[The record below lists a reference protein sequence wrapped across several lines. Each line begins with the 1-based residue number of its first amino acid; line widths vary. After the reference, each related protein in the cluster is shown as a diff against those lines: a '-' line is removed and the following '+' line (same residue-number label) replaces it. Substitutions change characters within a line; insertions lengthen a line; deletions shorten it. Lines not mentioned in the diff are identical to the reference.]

1 MKSLKFKGDQKMHN
15 EFLDYLGS
23 LTASEEPT
31 KHLDVHAIQD
41 EALDR
46 FSKRK
51 EFDNAAREKYLLREA
66 KKVFGGSMVKEWT
79 GLSYW
84 WDVKT
89 VMGAMRVRVH
99 DGIDDGDR
107 DWREMIKLSNEERKT
122 LIRPRLAQDTAVPA

>member
-1 MKSLKFKGDQKMHN
+1 MKSLKFKGDRKMHN

-23 LTASEEPT
+23 LTASEAEEP

-51 EFDNAAREKYLLREA
+51 EFDDAAREKYLLREA
-66 KKVFGGSMVKEWT
+66 KVFSGSMVKEWT

-89 VMGAMRVRVH
+89 VTGAMRVRVH

-107 DWREMIKLSNEERKT
+107 N
-122 LIRPRLAQDTAVPA
+122 